1 MNQYEKSGPPPD
13 KVEAVQDDKAHVKLH
28 ALEEKIKQQDL
39 RLEKLEQEVRRFKSK
54 LDAHA
59 AKINKLLANG

>member
-13 KVEAVQDDKAHVKLH
+13 KVEAVQDTEAHAKLH
-28 ALEEKIKQQDL
+28 KFEELMKQQEQ
-39 RLEKLEQEVRRFKSK
+39 RLDKLEQEVRRLKTK

-59 AKINKLLANG
+59 AMINKLLTNG